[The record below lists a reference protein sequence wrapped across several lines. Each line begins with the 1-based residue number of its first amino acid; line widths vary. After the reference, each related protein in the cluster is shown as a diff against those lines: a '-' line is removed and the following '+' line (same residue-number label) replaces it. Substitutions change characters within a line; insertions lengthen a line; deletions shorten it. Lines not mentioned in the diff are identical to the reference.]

1 LVQGKREEAI
11 LVRLL
16 ALRSGLTLMDWDIA
30 TKWDDQIVA
39 ESFDSRSPIYKL
51 GPQEYRQC
59 EVLNQK
65 IEGNLRLRRGQIVEG
80 WILANGLRPIPAE
93 YHDCST
99 APFEVRFLDQFR
111 CQHRA
116 QGTFS
121 VLRKAQR
128 DKSTK
133 RKGSGLY
140 GLDATGKPPEP
151 SVGEAA
157 RRRYL
162 DLLAQEKGCIAAKVS
177 GGDDSRGNCVTLNWS
192 RGLGTRKVNGR
203 SRFCEFWNDEVDRV
217 ILSAMW
223 KIVGARC
230 WLYFLGQQPKVR
242 AATRFSKDSRVN

>member
-30 TKWDDQIVA
+30 IKWDDQIVA

-59 EVLNQK
+59 EVLNPK

-116 QGTFS
+116 QGTLS
-121 VLRKAQR
+121 VLRKAQQ

-140 GLDATGKPPEP
+140 GLDATVLHAIQQGQPRQLNA
-151 SVGEAA
+151 SVSPAELG
-157 RRRYL
+157 
-162 DLLAQEKGCIAAKVS
+162 AKFA
-177 GGDDSRGNCVTLNWS
+177 LP
-192 RGLGTRKVNGR
+192 L
-203 SRFCEFWNDEVDRV
+203 
-217 ILSAMW
+217 
-223 KIVGARC
+223 
-230 WLYFLGQQPKVR
+230 
-242 AATRFSKDSRVN
+242 